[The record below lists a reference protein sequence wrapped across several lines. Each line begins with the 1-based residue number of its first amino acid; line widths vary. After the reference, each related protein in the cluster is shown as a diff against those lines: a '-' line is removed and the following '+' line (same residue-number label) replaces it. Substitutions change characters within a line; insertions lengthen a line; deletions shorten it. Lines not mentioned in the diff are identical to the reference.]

1 MKKRKDVRKNREL
14 KKLEKEFVSWGNRK
28 RVFWPVTF
36 ATIFLSLIGIPI
48 IIQDQTML
56 KRFLV
61 IWILEIIYIGMY
73 VKWGEKKKGK
83 KKLKKHLRK

>member
-1 MKKRKDVRKNREL
+1 MKNTKAKNKKEL
-14 KKLEKEFVSWGNRK
+14 KKIEKEFISWGNRK
-28 RVFWPVTF
+28 RVFWPITF

-73 VKWGEKKKGK
+73 VKWGEKKKK
-83 KKLKKHLRK
+83 KKHPKKN